1 MATPLPPSV
10 CKTILDLRFSAKE
23 RARMNRLAEKARKG
37 TLTQEEDDELERF
50 IRVGDL
56 LAIMQSKARQLLGKK
71 LPKSG

>member
-1 MATPLPPSV
+1 
-10 CKTILDLRFSAKE
+10 
-23 RARMNRLAEKARKG
+23 MNRLAEKARKG